1 MIRMLAPPE
10 LSAFVTDPEV
20 EAYAKRFRAA
30 WRSSVESIIESGQV
44 LVEAK
49 QALGYGRY
57 GALVDTLGLGRTPET
72 AMRTAHRLGEIFRDV
87 QISTLASVL
96 SPHCSTPSDRSP
108 RPD

>member
-1 MIRMLAPPE
+1 MRNRRPRVVRILELCPDPHHNSRGIGAVKFSKKTEVPRLKLSGMIQMLAPPE

-49 QALGYGRY
+49 QALGYGR
-57 GALVDTLGLGRTPET
+57 
-72 AMRTAHRLGEIFRDV
+72 
-87 QISTLASVL
+87 
-96 SPHCSTPSDRSP
+96 
-108 RPD
+108 